1 MEVWNLWTGLITY
14 LIDYLSL
21 NLGLSEALAII
32 LFTLLARLAL
42 MPVSLVSSYRMCR
55 NRLTL
60 QRLQPAVEALKEQY
74 PDDLAERS
82 RQTMALYKKHGVKM
96 LDKTTVLNMASQTV
110 LGIGVF
116 QALGNMLSSSR
127 FLWIANI
134 AKPDIALTLLVSIA
148 MVAGMLTMPGATD
161 QSYWLL
167 LIPVAITAFVLISM
181 PSALALYWATSNVV
195 SIGQN
200 LALQGYVSRCV
211 KNDIRYES

>member
-21 NLGLSEALAII
+21 NLGVSEALAII
-32 LFTLLARLAL
+32 LFTMLARLAL

-60 QRLQPAVEALKEQY
+60 QRLQPVVEALKEQY

-96 LDKTTVLNMASQTV
+96 LDRTTVLNMASQTV

-127 FLWIANI
+127 FLWIAFSGS
-134 AKPDIALTLLVSIA
+134 P
-148 MVAGMLTMPGATD
+148 
-161 QSYWLL
+161 
-167 LIPVAITAFVLISM
+167 ISR
-181 PSALALYWATSNVV
+181 SQISH
-195 SIGQN
+195 
-200 LALQGYVSRCV
+200 
-211 KNDIRYES
+211 